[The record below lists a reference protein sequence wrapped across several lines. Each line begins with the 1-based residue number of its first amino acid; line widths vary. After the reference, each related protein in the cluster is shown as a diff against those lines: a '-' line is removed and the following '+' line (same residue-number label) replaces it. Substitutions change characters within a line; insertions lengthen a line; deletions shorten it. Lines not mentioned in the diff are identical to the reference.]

1 MSHDDDAI
9 SNPSTGP
16 SLDDVLL
23 ARYSRRQVLAGGLVA
38 AGAALL
44 GPRGAARA
52 FRRRWPRSGYS
63 ASPAFPCRR
72 RTR

>member
-16 SLDDVLL
+16 SLGDVLL

-44 GPRGAARA
+44 GRGAPLRVAEG
-52 FRRRWPRSGYS
+52 P
-63 ASPAFPCRR
+63 
-72 RTR
+72 TI